1 MKFFA
6 EIAKENGQKTI
17 ENIRTGERLALLD
30 GRTVLQNDGLTVNY
44 YTATDGTGEGV
55 TEFILT
61 NCVGETK
68 VFVCNAF
75 AGEKVINEYLWEIIA
90 NTLDCQK
97 VETLLTAWQNEA

>member
-44 YTATDGTGEGV
+44 YTTTDGTGEGV

-61 NCVGETK
+61 AKEGSRRREKWTSCKNLRK
-68 VFVCNAF
+68 V
-75 AGEKVINEYLWEIIA
+75 
-90 NTLDCQK
+90 
-97 VETLLTAWQNEA
+97 